1 MSAPTRFKYG
11 VTNSAVN
18 APVGMMG
25 QPDASEFHTYWND
38 FDTYTAADWTVTNV
52 GVTPTQALTPGDGG
66 LLLLTTTAGATDSTY
81 LQKVAS
87 SFALVAGKQAWF
99 KARFLMSDV
108 TLAGFVM
115 GLQVTDS
122 TPAAVSDGVFFS
134 KASGA
139 ATYDVASYS
148 GSVGT
153 TASAVGTL
161 VNATSVELAWYYDG
175 KTEIQHF
182 KDGVLTG
189 RLTPAALPT
198 GNLTVSFGMV
208 NGAAAIKTMTVDYI
222 YAVKER

>member
-1 MSAPTRFKYG
+1 M
-11 VTNSAVN
+11 
-18 APVGMMG
+18 GMMG

-52 GVTPTQALTPGDGG
+52 GTTPTQALAAGDGG

-87 SFALVAGKQAWF
+87 SFTMTAGKPAWF
-99 KARFLMSDV
+99 KAMFQMSDV

-115 GLQVTDS
+115 GLQVTDT
-122 TPAAVSDGVFFS
+122 TPAAVSDGIFFS

-139 ATYDVASYS
+139 ATFDVASYS

-161 VNATSVELAWYYDG
+161 VNATMVELAWYYDG
-175 KTEIQHF
+175 RSEIQYF
-182 KDGVLTG
+182 KDGVLLG

-198 GNLTVSFGMV
+198 SNLTISFGFV
-208 NGAAAIKTMTVDYI
+208 NGAAAVKTMTVDYI
-222 YAVKER
+222 YAVKAR